1 MNTMSIAKILHH
13 FSLALFLTFSCQ
25 AMAAPP
31 PPTIH
36 RIGQEI
42 QQITERG
49 YIVVAMPAMDSPP
62 FFFERAGTMMGLDV
76 ELVGGLAKDLGV
88 EVRYNRSGKSFNDAV
103 DLVAR
108 GEADIAWCKLSRT
121 MSRAKIVNF
130 SKPYLTL
137 HHSLAINRVR
147 FADLSKRERHT
158 PSIIRNFQDTLAVIE
173 GTSFVGY
180 AQQYF
185 PKARLVEMKDFREV
199 VDAVKSGKV
208 TAAYRDDFEIKRL
221 IKIDPTISLNVRT
234 VTLTDIEDTL
244 GVAVRP
250 ADIQLLAFIN
260 MYLDKQTE
268 RLTVDKILTRYEK
281 WLQ

>member
-1 MNTMSIAKILHH
+1 MSMANIFRHIAVT
-13 FSLALFLTFSCQ
+13 LFLSYACL

-31 PPTIH
+31 QTTH

-42 QQITERG
+42 QQIIERG
-49 YIVVAMPAMDSPP
+49 YIVVAMPAVDSPP
-62 FFFERAGTMMGLDV
+62 FFFERAGKMMGLDV
-76 ELVGGLAKDLGV
+76 ELVSGLAKDLGV
-88 EVRYNRSGKSFNDAV
+88 EVRYNRTGKSFNDAV
-103 DLVAR
+103 NLVAS

-121 MSRAKIVNF
+121 MGRAKIVNF

-147 FADLSKRERHT
+147 FADLSKKERHT
-158 PSIIRNFQDTLAVIE
+158 PSIIRNYQDTLAVIE
-173 GTSFVGY
+173 GSSFVGY
-180 AQQYF
+180 AKQYF
-185 PKARLVEMKDFREV
+185 PKAKLVEMNNFRDV
-199 VDAVKSGKV
+199 VHAVRSGKV

-260 MYLDKQTE
+260 LYLDKQTE
-268 RLTVDKILTRYEK
+268 KLTVDKILAKHEK